1 MCGTASSPSDADN
14 LAVLTGPRV
23 DRPDLKVLASVG
35 GGWTGSRASR
45 TRPRP

>member
-23 DRPDLKVLASVG
+23 DRPDLKVLVSV